1 MVTFAKVTTVALLGD
16 LTFPEK
22 PGKSAFRFTK
32 SIKGMVFVFFL
43 LLQKELKGR
52 FYVTFCGVQKVTKNT
67 PRVATLWTPGVRF
80 KALHRRTFY
89 RNCSN
94 TCLKQLSG
102 FEPVR
107 DANFHQTHNR
117 ILRKIEF
124 AVRACRRKQ
133 LFKRKVARY
142 LCCGGNG
149 KSV

>member
-1 MVTFAKVTTVALLGD
+1 MRLCDDGVRIGPRLPIWGGRGPCHCFRKARKET
-16 LTFPEK
+16 
-22 PGKSAFRFTK
+22 FRFSK
-32 SIKGMVFVFFL
+32 SKKRDGFL
-43 LLQKELKGR
+43 CYFLRRAPSPPKKSPQGR

-107 DANFHQTHNR
+107 DANFHQTQNR
-117 ILRKIEF
+117 VLRRIEV
-124 AVRACRRKQ
+124 AVRA
-133 LFKRKVARY
+133 
-142 LCCGGNG
+142 
-149 KSV
+149 

>member
-89 RNCSN
+89 RNCSFP
-94 TCLKQLSG
+94 CLKQLSG

-107 DANFHQTHNR
+107 KGD
-117 ILRKIEF
+117 
-124 AVRACRRKQ
+124 
-133 LFKRKVARY
+133 
-142 LCCGGNG
+142 CG
-149 KSV
+149 